1 LFAILAGRFVSVAA
15 KGVRGADCWRESNWM
30 GWEAI
35 EGVRRTAWRARP
47 TDASGMS
54 RKPNRDAKNAEKA
67 DIKGGG
73 TEELPDET
81 DAL

>member
-1 LFAILAGRFVSVAA
+1 
-15 KGVRGADCWRESNWM
+15 M